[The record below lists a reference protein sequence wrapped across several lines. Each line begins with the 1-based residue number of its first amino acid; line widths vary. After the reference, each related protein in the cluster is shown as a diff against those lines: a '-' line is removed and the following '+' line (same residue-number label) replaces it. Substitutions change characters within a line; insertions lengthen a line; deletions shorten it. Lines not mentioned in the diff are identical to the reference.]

1 MGLAMAPRHVLGR
14 RDRRRLGLLG
24 RPDLLVT
31 LALPLAPLLA
41 PLLVLALLA
50 LLDSV
55 LSALLGALLGPGPSR
70 IQDARG
76 AQLRRARPPL
86 EPMAQRVGVAPG
98 EGYGWGWSWG

>member
-1 MGLAMAPRHVLGR
+1 MVAMAPRHVLGR

-31 LALPLAPLLA
+31 LALLALLTLLA
-41 PLLVLALLA
+41 PLLVLALLG
-50 LLDSV
+50 SV
-55 LSALLGALLGPGPSR
+55 LGALLGALLGTGPSR

-98 EGYGWGWSWG
+98 EG

>member
-31 LALPLAPLLA
+31 LALLALLTLLA

-50 LLDSV
+50 LLGSV
-55 LSALLGALLGPGPSR
+55 LGALLGALLGTGPSR

-98 EGYGWGWSWG
+98 EGYGLG